1 MTFNVV
7 NGWGFS
13 IPKANR
19 ANQVSSFDTNMK
31 PQKTEFIFPHFWLI
45 LRFWA
50 ILEKKNSSFVSV
62 VGAGMDVCSCV
73 CYEECCRG
81 QWGLKYY
88 DSMPGTNEILA
99 SKPWHCQKSN
109 NWHFE
114 TAILVLHNYYFFVF
128 YYG

>member
-13 IPKANR
+13 ILKANR

-50 ILEKKNSSFVSV
+50 ILEKKKKLICQCGLSVCGFVAVCVMMSV
-62 VGAGMDVCSCV
+62 AGA
-73 CYEECCRG
+73 
-81 QWGLKYY
+81 
-88 DSMPGTNEILA
+88 NE
-99 SKPWHCQKSN
+99 
-109 NWHFE
+109 
-114 TAILVLHNYYFFVF
+114 V
-128 YYG
+128 